1 VSPVLLVLLYLVSI
15 AGAAY
20 GAWKW
25 AQRTKET
32 PPEAVFRRMTFR
44 RGEVR
49 TARFTPD
56 GETIVYSAAWD
67 GNPTET
73 FVGSRSATEARPLG
87 IPDSEVLAVSK
98 SAELAILLRRDRF
111 TNEGVLARVP
121 LAGGTPREIAG
132 NVIAADWS
140 PDGSNLAIVR
150 TIRGKFRVEYP
161 IGTVLYE
168 SAGYLSDLRFS
179 PTGDALA
186 FLNGSRRTWPATRSE
201 LTV

>member
-1 VSPVLLVLLYLVSI
+1 VRRCLEKDREQRYQSARDLAFNLETVSAMSSSSTLAGTPRIVPTGASGASVAPTVRTSAAPPQARISGATAAPSRPPTVARPALKPKPRVSPVLLVLLYLVSI

-67 GNPTET
+67 GN
-73 FVGSRSATEARPLG
+73 
-87 IPDSEVLAVSK
+87 
-98 SAELAILLRRDRF
+98 
-111 TNEGVLARVP
+111 
-121 LAGGTPREIAG
+121 
-132 NVIAADWS
+132 
-140 PDGSNLAIVR
+140 
-150 TIRGKFRVEYP
+150 
-161 IGTVLYE
+161 
-168 SAGYLSDLRFS
+168 
-179 PTGDALA
+179 
-186 FLNGSRRTWPATRSE
+186 
-201 LTV
+201 